1 MYSFTSQSFPHHPL
15 LLRFCTDARAYIMRN
30 WWHMLTL
37 CTTEQLQKGC
47 LQQLWVSGTKDSFSF
62 GSLFLEVRGTP
73 GYTRSSV
80 TYASWQIWDQ
90 QGHGTW
96 GIPVPSRSWHPRCPS
111 IISCIGCFPSS
122 KLRIVC
128 IDNAKWENQGSEHQN
143 STLCFHGLCV
153 AGARMW
159 ATDQWRRW

>member
-1 MYSFTSQSFPHHPL
+1 
-15 LLRFCTDARAYIMRN
+15 
-30 WWHMLTL
+30 MLTL

-90 QGHGTW
+90 QGHGT
-96 GIPVPSRSWHPRCPS
+96 
-111 IISCIGCFPSS
+111 
-122 KLRIVC
+122 
-128 IDNAKWENQGSEHQN
+128 
-143 STLCFHGLCV
+143 
-153 AGARMW
+153 
-159 ATDQWRRW
+159 